1 MRRGQ
6 QPEYRSASV
15 VAWTCRSPCPLGSFV
30 TSLAHKAPG
39 TVDVPGRAASTSVID
54 PTMRTPSAATK
65 PRETLTACW
74 PGCGT

>member
-1 MRRGQ
+1 MDM
-6 QPEYRSASV
+6 PKSV
-15 VAWTCRSPCPLGSFV
+15 STGVFRHFTGPQS
-30 TSLAHKAPG
+30 PG